1 MKKQYCLIVLTFLV
15 TWITRCEVFLPEEAQ
30 QFGHTP
36 DLASV
41 PPFYSNIKG
50 FQRGQK
56 EFQQTQER
64 TKAIHQE
71 LEKHGLKAKGEPD
84 KEHEAPTNAKP
95 PKKGAP
101 KSEPRSSRVAPKALY
116 RGTKKAPK
124 ETKAIPPV
132 NKNILDVLTNV
143 FHDPTLNEKKITIRS
158 KPAPVVD
165 IIEMVSRL
173 AGIDFVIDSDV
184 TGMTGKINCKG
195 CTAGEILN
203 FLAVHNTPKL
213 ALVKFLNMWRV
224 MPFLKATNLVKA
236 QLEQDYTHKVFKI
249 YNTNFD
255 AKFKNIVEGMWKKIV
270 GPKETRA
277 YITFDEPS
285 RRIFVYALQA
295 HVKEL
300 GKFINE
306 IDRVI
311 PQVRIDVVIAIVDK
325 TYFYDLGFNITGV
338 YDRTQTLKFKK
349 KRFGFAGLGGENVP
363 DPTDPSVSEPLQFA
377 LNLFRPRNAFIDVT
391 NQDTT
396 PIKIPIIF
404 GGPDLNQRRLN
415 LELNAAESQ
424 NKVRILSRP
433 SVLTNN
439 RETAD
444 ILIGESIPIST
455 VVEDIIEGKIR
466 NVTTINFKDIG
477 TELKVTPTVNMEK
490 KTVHLNVFIQDTE
503 IKSGSTQTNESGVLQ
518 DPPTIATIR
527 TTNQVVLRS
536 GQTTI
541 VGGLIKNAEASS
553 EQATPFLHRIPILG
567 WLFKSTSDRKLDEER
582 LIFIT
587 PTIVEHDA

>member
-1 MKKQYCLIVLTFLV
+1 MKKQYCLVILTLLV
-15 TWITRCEVFLPEEAQ
+15 ARITRCEVFLPEEAH

-36 DLASV
+36 DLASI

-50 FQRGQK
+50 FQRGQQQ
-56 EFQQTQER
+56 FQQKKEA
-64 TKAIHQE
+64 TKTIHKE
-71 LEKHGLKAKGEPD
+71 LERHGLTQKGQAAREHEPPLKAKPGQRG
-84 KEHEAPTNAKP
+84 AGKP
-95 PKKGAP
+95 A
-101 KSEPRSSRVAPKALY
+101 
-116 RGTKKAPK
+116 KAPVKKVAK
-124 ETKAIPPV
+124 ETKASAPV
-132 NKNILDVLTNV
+132 NKNVLDVLRNV
-143 FHDPTLNEKKITIRS
+143 FHDPALNRKKITIRS
-158 KPAPVVD
+158 KPSPVVD
-165 IIEMVSRL
+165 ILEMIGRL

-184 TGMTGKINCKG
+184 TGMTGKINCKE
-195 CTAGEILN
+195 CTPGQVLN
-203 FLAVHNTPKL
+203 FVAVHNTPKL
-213 ALVKFLNMWRV
+213 AVVKYMNMWRI
-224 MPFLKATNLVKA
+224 MLFSKAISLVKA
-236 QLEQDYTHKVFKI
+236 QLEQDYTHKVFKV

-255 AKFKNIVEGMWKKIV
+255 AKFKTVVEEMWKKIV
-270 GPKETRA
+270 GPKETRG

-285 RRIFVYALQA
+285 RRIFAYALQA
-295 HVKEL
+295 HIKEL
-300 GKFINE
+300 ENFITE

-325 TYFYDLGFNITGV
+325 TYFYDLGFNISGV
-338 YDRTQTLKFKK
+338 YDRQQTLKFCK
-349 KRFGFAGLGGENVP
+349 KRFGFAGLGGESVPNEEGIP
-363 DPTDPSVSEPLQFA
+363 DPLSFV
-377 LNLFRPRNAFIDVT
+377 LNLFQPRNAFIDT
-391 NQDTT
+391 DATT
-396 PIKIPIIF
+396 PIKIPILF
-404 GGPDLNQRRLN
+404 GGPDLNKRRLD

-490 KTVHLNVFIQDTE
+490 YTVHLNIFIQDTE
-503 IKSGSTQTNESGVLQ
+503 IKSGNTRVNDSGVLT

-553 EQATPFLHRIPILG
+553 EQVVPFLHRLPIIG

-587 PTIVEHDA
+587 PTIIEHDA

>member
-1 MKKQYCLIVLTFLV
+1 MKQRYYSITLTLITIS
-15 TWITRCEVFLPEEAQ
+15 TSHCEVFLPENAYQ
-30 QFGHTP
+30 LGHTP

-50 FQRGQK
+50 YQKGQ
-56 EFQQTQER
+56 EQFQQKQEQAS
-64 TKAIHQE
+64 TIHQE
-71 LEKHGLKAKGEPD
+71 LELHGLKLQGKAAQEHGAPPPQPGKAPIKTD
-84 KEHEAPTNAKP
+84 KKPPISPTAKP
-95 PKKGAP
+95 PIKNATTH
-101 KSEPRSSRVAPKALY
+101 SNDV
-116 RGTKKAPK
+116 
-124 ETKAIPPV
+124 PPI
-132 NKNILDVLTNV
+132 NKNVLDVLTNV
-143 FHDPTLNEKKITIRS
+143 FQDPELNKKKLTIRS

-165 IIEMVSRL
+165 IIEMVGRL

-184 TGMTGKINCKG
+184 TGMTGKINCKE

-203 FLAVHNTPKL
+203 FVAVHNTPKL
-213 ALVKFLNMWRV
+213 ALVKYLNMWRV
-224 MPFLKATNLVKA
+224 MLFSKAINLVNA
-236 QLEQDYTHKVFKI
+236 QLEQDYMHKVFKI

-255 AKFKNIVEGMWKKIV
+255 SNFKTIVEQMWKKIV
-270 GPKETRA
+270 GPKDTRA

-285 RRIFVYALQA
+285 RRIFVYALHA
-295 HVKEL
+295 HIKEL
-300 GKFINE
+300 TKFINE

-325 TYFYDLGFNITGV
+325 TYFYDLGFNISGV
-338 YDRTQTLKFKK
+338 YDRQQTLKVKK
-349 KRFGFAGLGGENVP
+349 KRFGFAGLGGESVP
-363 DPTDPSVSEPLQFA
+363 NEQGVSEPLSFA

-391 NQDTT
+391 SQDDTT
-396 PIKIPIIF
+396 ITIPIIF
-404 GGPDLNQRRLN
+404 GGPDLNKRRLD

-490 KTVHLNVFIQDTE
+490 KTVHLNIFIQDTE
-503 IKSGSTQTNESGVLQ
+503 IKSGSTRTNATGVLE

-541 VGGLIKNAEASS
+541 VGGLIKNAESS
-553 EQATPFLHRIPILG
+553 AEQATPFLHRIPIVG
-567 WLFKSTSDRKLDEER
+567 WLFKSTSDRKLDQER